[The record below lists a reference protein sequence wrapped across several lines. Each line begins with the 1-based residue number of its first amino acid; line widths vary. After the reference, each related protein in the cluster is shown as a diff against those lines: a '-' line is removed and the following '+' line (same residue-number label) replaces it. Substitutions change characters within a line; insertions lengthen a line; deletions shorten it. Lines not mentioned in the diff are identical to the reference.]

1 MDFFTFLATTFTLI
15 ELENVLPRLYIDW
28 LAHWRCSLVD
38 PQIEFEAFVGFPRPF
53 STMYHENHAIFH
65 SFSAE

>member
-1 MDFFTFLATTFTLI
+1 MQWFYA
-15 ELENVLPRLYIDW
+15 RLYIDR
-28 LAHWRCSLVD
+28 LAHWRGSLVD

-65 SFSAE
+65 SFWVE